1 MTADIRLERH
11 GRLGDAILDRQSAL
25 NALTHAMVRALSRQ
39 LAEWREDDGIGAVLV
54 KPAPG
59 RAFCAG
65 GDIVAVSELLRSG
78 GVAAAVPFFWD
89 EYRLN
94 WRIHTYPK
102 PYVAL
107 IDGFTM
113 GGGVGIS
120 IHGDFRIATER
131 TLFAMP
137 ETGIGFF
144 PDIGATW
151 FLPRCPGEV
160 GMYLGLTGARLRAN
174 DCVEA
179 GLATHA
185 VAAAEVAAI
194 ERALVDRA
202 AAGDPH
208 EAIAELLAGHA
219 PLHQES
225 ALRSARATIDRCF
238 AAASLD
244 GVMAL
249 LAKESG
255 GFGAAQLDEL
265 RTKSPFSLALTF
277 AQLRRGR
284 GMAIEEGLR
293 LEYRMVHGVLSGHDF
308 VEGVRAQ
315 LIAKDRKPQWRPASL
330 AEVSDAAIAACM
342 EMPAAGDL
350 AFDWHGV

>member
-1 MTADIRLERH
+1 MTADIRFERH
-11 GRLGDAILDRQSAL
+11 GRLGVAILDRQQAL
-25 NALTHAMVRALSRQ
+25 NALTHAMVRELSLQ
-39 LAEWREDDGIGAVLV
+39 LARWRADEEIGAVLV
-54 KPAPG
+54 KAAPG

-65 GDIVAVSELLRSG
+65 GDIVAVTGLLRDG
-78 GVAAAVPFFWD
+78 GVAAALPFFRD

-107 IDGFTM
+107 IDGVTM

-120 IHGDFRIATER
+120 VHGDFRIATER

-144 PDIGATW
+144 PDVGATW
-151 FLPRCPGEV
+151 FLPRCPGAV
-160 GMYLGLTGARLRAN
+160 GMYLGLTGARLRGS
-174 DCVEA
+174 DCVDA

-185 VAAAEVAAI
+185 VAAEEVAAI

-208 EAIAELLAGHA
+208 EAIAELLAGRE
-219 PLHQES
+219 PLLQES
-225 ALRSARATIDRCF
+225 ALRSVRATIDRCF
-238 AAASLD
+238 AADSLG
-244 GVMAL
+244 GVLAL
-249 LAKESG
+249 LAGEPG
-255 GFGAAQLDEL
+255 GFGAAQLAEL

-284 GMAIEEGLR
+284 DMAIEEGLR

-315 LIAKDRKPQWRPASL
+315 LIAKDRNPQWRPASL
-330 AEVSDAAIAACM
+330 EEVTDAAIAACM
-342 EMPAAGDL
+342 QMPAAGDL